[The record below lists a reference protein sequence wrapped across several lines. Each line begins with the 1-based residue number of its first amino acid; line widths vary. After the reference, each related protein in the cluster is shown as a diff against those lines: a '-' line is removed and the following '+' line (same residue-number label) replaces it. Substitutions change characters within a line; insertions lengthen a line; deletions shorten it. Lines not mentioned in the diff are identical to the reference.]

1 MSNDVLGVR
10 RPERDMLRGF
20 LDWYRAVVTNK
31 LVGLSLEQ
39 ASQVM
44 TPTGLSPLGILKH
57 LASSEAGWL
66 RGCFAGQPVP
76 AEVAGPQSFRVA
88 PHDTIDSVVAV
99 YRDECTHSCQIA
111 DAATSLDQLSARP
124 ADPHGHVSLRW
135 ILIHLLEETA
145 RHAGHLD
152 LMRETL
158 DGRTGD

>member
-57 LASSEAGWL
+57 LALSEAGWL

-76 AEVAGPQSFRVA
+76 AEVSGPQSFRVA
-88 PHDTIDSVVAV
+88 PGRHDRLGRCCVPGRVHSLMSDRRR
-99 YRDECTHSCQIA
+99 RD
-111 DAATSLDQLSARP
+111 LPRP
-124 ADPHGHVSLRW
+124 ALR
-135 ILIHLLEETA
+135 TP
-145 RHAGHLD
+145 R
-152 LMRETL
+152 
-158 DGRTGD
+158 

>member
-10 RPERDMLRGF
+10 RPERDMLGGF

-57 LASSEAGWL
+57 LALSEAGWL

-76 AEVAGPQSFRVA
+76 AEVSGPPSFRVA

-111 DAATSLDQLSARP
+111 DGATSLDQLSARP
-124 ADPHGHVSLRW
+124 ADLHGHVSLRW

>member
-99 YRDECTHSCQIA
+99 SGT
-111 DAATSLDQLSARP
+111 SARTHVRSP
-124 ADPHGHVSLRW
+124 TPRPPSTSSPHAPLT
-135 ILIHLLEETA
+135 LTA
-145 RHAGHLD
+145 
-152 LMRETL
+152 M
-158 DGRTGD
+158 